1 MNEDQVIGC
10 IRGLQWALK
19 FCSIPKHSRTK
30 LYAQMDE
37 QWARL
42 ALLRKEPK
50 PQSVKP
56 QPEPVAPPPPASTP
70 EQIAQRAQKRIELEA
85 KIEATKNATHITR
98 LEKVDAIVELAAFD
112 AVESAYAG
120 IRAKIE
126 QLETQVAKT
135 VLPITKTEPIP
146 YREPAYNEE
155 PSDFRPLPHFGGRE

>member
-56 QPEPVAPPPPASTP
+56 QSEPVAPPPPASTP
-70 EQIAQRAQKRIELEA
+70 EQMAEREQKRLALEA
-85 KIEATKNATHITR
+85 KIESAKFAEIAAGMV
-98 LEKVDAIVELAAFD
+98 KAISREIEHAPGV
-112 AVESAYAG
+112 AVPPPPA
-120 IRAKIE
+120 IKP
-126 QLETQVAKT
+126 Q
-135 VLPITKTEPIP
+135 EPIP

>member
-56 QPEPVAPPPPASTP
+56 QSEPVAPPPPASTP
-70 EQIAQRAQKRIELEA
+70 EQLAEREA
-85 KIEATKNATHITR
+85 KRQALERKVAEYKSGYHPVISPAIDA
-98 LEKVDAIVELAAFD
+98 LEKIVQRDFPDQLKAAK
-112 AVESAYAG
+112 A
-120 IRAKIE
+120 
-126 QLETQVAKT
+126 QVT
-135 VLPITKTEPIP
+135 VKPQEPTP
-146 YREPAYNEE
+146 YREPDYTTE

>member
-56 QPEPVAPPPPASTP
+56 QSEPVAPPPPVSTP
-70 EQIAQRAQKRIELEA
+70 EQIAQREQKRQELEEKIWMRKARETLEVVKECYADQRVVSLPPQMRETA
-85 KIEATKNATHITR
+85 KPQVTIIP
-98 LEKVDAIVELAAFD
+98 AAP
-112 AVESAYAG
+112 A
-120 IRAKIE
+120 
-126 QLETQVAKT
+126 
-135 VLPITKTEPIP
+135 P

-155 PSDFRPLPHFGGRE
+155 PSDFRPLPHFGGRD